1 MTTRRLCFFCYFSL
15 STTVRGGGVQL
26 GLGLNST
33 HMGRPDCNWNLE
45 WVAWISGLNMY
56 TFTST
61 LFFYIVFLRTNHGS

>member
-15 STTVRGGGVQL
+15 STTVCGGGVQL

-45 WVAWISGLNMY
+45 WVAWISGLNM
-56 TFTST
+56 
-61 LFFYIVFLRTNHGS
+61 